1 MTALEI
7 AIGAGT
13 PVSGCGMTP
22 AGALAVS
29 LPEPEDVPDDDGDD
43 DEAVL
48 ELEASESF
56 EVAIECSRC

>member
-1 MTALEI
+1 
-7 AIGAGT
+7 
-13 PVSGCGMTP
+13 MTP

-56 EVAIECSRC
+56 EGAIECSRC